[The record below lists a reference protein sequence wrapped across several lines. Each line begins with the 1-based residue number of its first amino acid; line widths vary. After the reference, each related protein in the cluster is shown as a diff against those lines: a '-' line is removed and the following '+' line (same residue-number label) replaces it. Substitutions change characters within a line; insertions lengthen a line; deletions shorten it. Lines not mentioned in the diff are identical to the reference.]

1 MNEYFFLATLLN
13 LLFPETSVNH
23 IECCEC
29 DWTFSFFSPLGGRMR
44 HTSLWSLKLFRD
56 DDKHLQKYSEETAKV

>member
-1 MNEYFFLATLLN
+1 
-13 LLFPETSVNH
+13 
-23 IECCEC
+23 
-29 DWTFSFFSPLGGRMR
+29 MR